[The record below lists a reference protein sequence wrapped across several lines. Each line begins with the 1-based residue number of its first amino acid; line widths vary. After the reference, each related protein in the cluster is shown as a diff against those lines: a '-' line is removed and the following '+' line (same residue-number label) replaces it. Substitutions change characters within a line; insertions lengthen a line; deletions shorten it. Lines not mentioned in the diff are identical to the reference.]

1 LVFWK
6 QHYIFAKQKTSIMKQ
21 NMKKFTVLLG
31 EGKNQH
37 TLYGEFAIEP
47 QRKDF
52 AEVKVLTESKLQHEE
67 PSGRFAEHNTLK
79 VEKGNWVM
87 GQQVEFNPFK
97 GTISRVWD

>member
-1 LVFWK
+1 LEDWFFVLPLCLQK
-6 QHYIFAKQKTSIMKQ
+6 QFYMKQ
-21 NMKKFTVLLG
+21 TTNKQILLLG

-37 TLYGEFAIEP
+37 TLYGEFAIKP
-47 QRKDF
+47 QREDF
-52 AEVKVLTESKLQHEE
+52 AELTVLAESKLQHEE